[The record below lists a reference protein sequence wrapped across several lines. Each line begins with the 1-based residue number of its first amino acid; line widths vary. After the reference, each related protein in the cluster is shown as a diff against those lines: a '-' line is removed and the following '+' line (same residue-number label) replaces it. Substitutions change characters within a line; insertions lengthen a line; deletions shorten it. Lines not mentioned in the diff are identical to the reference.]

1 MTRSS
6 RIIAVFGANLL
17 LIGLCLTAAGA
28 STPPAFATYQ
38 VRLEISRNG
47 VALGAPESRVASG
60 EAANLTLDAGLK
72 GAGMVQQRVTGFPGA
87 SDYKALLEL
96 ELYGPGGRD
105 RIVAPTF
112 GVDLGRA
119 QQYEL
124 PTEQGLIR
132 IVARIDGLEAA
143 TDGPPADI
151 QTMPYSDL

>member
-1 MTRSS
+1 MTRSN

-17 LIGLCLTAAGA
+17 LMGLCLTAARA
-28 STPPAFATYQ
+28 STPPAFAAYQ

-47 VALGAPESRVASG
+47 VSLGAPESRVASG
-60 EAANLTLDAGLK
+60 EAANLALDAGRR

-119 QQYEL
+119 QLYEL
-124 PTEQGLIR
+124 RTAQGLIR
-132 IVARIDGLEAA
+132 IVARVDGLEVA
-143 TDGPPADI
+143 TDTPRADI
-151 QTMPYSDL
+151 ETMPYLDF